1 MPGLPEIEAL
11 RQLLEPRIQGNRIL
25 RVQILE
31 SRLTRPIPADSIQQ
45 SLEGFTIQSLGR
57 RAKYLVLDIRNRE
70 KSPRKLLLHLGM
82 TGRLWIGT
90 TGDPLPKA
98 AGVVVDFGQN
108 QLVFEDVRKFGRV
121 SLDPS
126 LLEGLGP
133 EPLDPGFSVA
143 ALSEALGTSR
153 QAVKVRLM
161 DPSRVVGIGNI
172 YASEA
177 LHRARI
183 SPARPALALRTAEV
197 AALHAAIQETLSS
210 AIQNNLRAA
219 AAGHSLFYNLLAGS
233 PEGTKVESPAV
244 FQVYDRLG
252 QPCNRCQQE
261 IRRTVQGG
269 RSTYFCA
276 GCQP

>member
-1 MPGLPEIEAL
+1 MPELPEIEAL
-11 RQLLEPRIQGNRIL
+11 RQLLEPRIRGNPIL
-25 RVQILE
+25 RVQVLE
-31 SRLTRPIPADSIQQ
+31 PRLIRSVPVDSIQE

-57 RAKYLVLDIRNRE
+57 RAKYLVLDVRNRAG
-70 KSPRKLLLHLGM
+70 SPRKLLLHLGM

-98 AGVVVDFGQN
+98 AGVVFDFGLN

-177 LHRARI
+177 LYRARI
-183 SPARPALALRTAEV
+183 CPARPALALRSAEV

-219 AAGHSLFYNLLAGS
+219 ASGHSLFYHLLAGA
-233 PEGTKVESPAV
+233 PERTADESPPA

-252 QPCNRCQQE
+252 QPCHRCHQE
-261 IRRTVQGG
+261 IRRSVQGG

-276 GCQP
+276 QCQT